1 MTATVL
7 ESQPMQPSE
16 QAVDA
21 EVARMELNSNRGR
34 TWRRRVMAAVL
45 TLFVSVGFSFGAFG
59 NKEREADAFSAAIIA
74 QVVGAMGEV
83 AFEAICPSDGD
94 TEMLIKCITE
104 NLGELHIIEKCLK
117 ADDVLKCFY
126 DAKNEETRKE
136 QNLDKA
142 PDYSMYRM
150 ASAMAS
156 FYSNG
161 RAATAG
167 IEEGDGN
174 EFTDVED
181 AGLGAWGG
189 VLNKAANGGDVLG
202 YTDPKHNEDSGWFFG
217 TGDANNQ
224 KTYSYDSLAS
234 HSFVGPHHYAV
245 FGATLNG
252 LGLDGSAAQDSATDV
267 AQRKGMGYSIMA
279 VYMISGGIDLVFN
292 SVLKILTT
300 INPFR
305 LLVTPA
311 SQNTNATFTEG
322 MAGGQTTAGT
332 PFEGMTDF
340 FTQIYNW
347 SVGIGWLVVI
357 PVSLGLT
364 MMGILMMRRMDKGS
378 AVKKVAI
385 RVIYGVVGLPLLGVT
400 YTGALDSL
408 LSAGNSTGAS
418 SNATKIVLSTYV
430 DFQSWAEKTR
440 LQVPGIVGTT
450 GVISWDGEVQAPT
463 SQALRTVRNTT
474 LEINANSNEYLS
486 TFSSGSAFDLNLSG
500 GTGWMTK
507 MSDPTSG
514 DITYVTGGDTAATNS
529 ATTIFSTTVD
539 MLTRYIEN
547 ESLSSGSFETSIRSS
562 MEDLAKYNPD
572 VASDVMSWVTDYN
585 TESSV
590 AEKTSEDLAEEKNPI
605 LAVHDSAGLRGL
617 ATGSTGQNLKFASGG
632 ATTSCN
638 NSTVSAISGTGSF
651 GGGFVDLL
659 DGDLRSY
666 CNLSPLTMYNYL
678 NTSFNPSDAG
688 VYSASTSTS
697 TYSRASHNSVNLIG
711 TGAMSIVYWFSAIS
725 LMGSFIVIGIG
736 YAGAMLFNSIRRSIS
751 LIGAVPFAAM
761 GFIAG
766 VAKVIVY
773 TVAMFVEIIGT
784 IFLYQL
790 ITKFLMA
797 VPALFEQPLTNV
809 LVGVESDAV
818 VAGGMGLVGI
828 ALSAIDNWAVAA
840 MVITIVAS
848 LGVIVFTIIAMKV
861 RSSLVSGVDE
871 AVTSVVNRFL
881 DTQVSSAGATSGDG
895 MMRRAAATGVGIG
908 ATHALLRSD
917 DGGGSDSG
925 SGSGGGADGA
935 GSGSSKLGDF
945 AKTGLATAGILGGAA
960 GAGWLAKEG
969 IDQAA
974 EGIMDGDGDGSFA
987 AGGDATVDADATAG
1001 SASGAVDG
1009 DYVANGNTTASAD
1022 ANADFVDGA
1031 VDGSG
1036 QASFSNAAYSADG
1049 TALDGEGA
1057 IVDAQG
1063 NPLHADGTPMSAAEA
1078 ETKMAGLSSS
1088 GTMMEK
1094 SGVKSSGITTAAD
1107 VMDDQSLASSVTESG
1122 LSKIPD
1128 TYGAE
1133 VSGAAGAV
1141 GTTGADYSAT
1151 GSGAGLNMSEAA
1163 LQGGAPVGALA
1174 GGSVSSSD
1182 QAVNDAALQVAASQ
1196 GLAPAS
1202 SLGGVEQL
1210 NAQAT
1215 EAPVGKAGKQLGDL
1229 SGSALNTQLA
1239 SMGQQVGDSVNSA
1252 YAAGGMGGV
1261 DVAGKFTE
1269 AAQHLSQVPGQ
1280 IQNAVTNAG
1289 VDAAGSGASFG
1300 QMAQGAAGIAGV
1312 AGVIGAAGAASSAAQ
1327 SAGTV
1332 SGAMGNAATGAG
1344 FISNA
1349 VSGGNAGS
1357 AGVVSGG
1364 VTGATGSTGAA
1375 HVVSASHGPVAPG
1388 QAHYQESGHAQ
1399 AFVQNNQAN
1408 TAHTANTSTPSSAQ
1422 IMGANVAGSLASQAV
1437 RGFGQ
1442 PGQMGANVRDAMGG
1456 SGRSGGQGG
1465 ATQGGRGAQRS
1476 GVSAKNGIR
1485 GQRSQKPSATG
1496 QAMNAAMRSAALS
1509 SRMASMD
1516 GNETQQQAK
1525 KTDHGDQGSQP
1536 QGGDTG
1542 SKQ

>member
-7 ESQPMQPSE
+7 ESQPMQLSE

-21 EVARMELNSNRGR
+21 EVARMELNGSRGR
-34 TWRRRVMAAVL
+34 IWRRRVMAAVL
-45 TLFVSVGFSFGAFG
+45 TLIVSMGFSFGAFG
-59 NKEREADAFSAAIIA
+59 NKEREADAFSGAIIA

-234 HSFVGPHHYAV
+234 HSFVGPHHYAI

-340 FTQIYNW
+340 FTQIYDW
-347 SVGIGWLVVI
+347 AVDIGWLVVI
-357 PVSLGLT
+357 PVSIGFT

-378 AVKKVAI
+378 AIKKVAI

-408 LSAGNSTGAS
+408 LSAGGSAGAS

-440 LQVPGIVGTT
+440 LQVPGIVGKT

-474 LEINANSNEYLS
+474 LEINASSNEYLS

-500 GTGWMTK
+500 GTGWLTK

-514 DITYVTGGDTAATNS
+514 DITYVTGGGTAAAANS
-529 ATTIFSTTVD
+529 ASTIFSTTVD

-562 MEDLAKYNPD
+562 MEDLAKYNPG

-617 ATGSTGQNLKFASGG
+617 ATGPTGQNLKFESGG

-638 NSTVSAISGTGSF
+638 NSTVSAISGTGSL
-651 GGGFVDLL
+651 GGEFVGLL

-773 TVAMFVEIIGT
+773 TVAMFIEIIGT

-797 VPALFEQPLTNV
+797 VPALFEQPLTKV
-809 LVGVESDAV
+809 LDGVESDAV

-935 GSGSSKLGDF
+935 GSGSSKFGDF

-974 EGIMDGDGDGSFA
+974 EGIMGGDGDGSFA

-1001 SASGAVDG
+1001 SASGTVDG
-1009 DYVANGNTTASAD
+1009 DYVADGDTTASAD
-1022 ANADFVDGA
+1022 ANADFVDG
-1031 VDGSG
+1031 SG
-1036 QASFSNAAYSADG
+1036 QAAFSNAAYSADG
-1049 TALDGEGA
+1049 AALDGEGA

-1133 VSGAAGAV
+1133 VSGAVGAV

-1163 LQGGAPVGALA
+1163 LQGGAPVGAFA

-1182 QAVNDAALQVAASQ
+1182 QAV
-1196 GLAPAS
+1196 
-1202 SLGGVEQL
+1202 GVEQL

-1229 SGSALNTQLA
+1229 SGSALSTQMA

-1252 YAAGGMGGV
+1252 YAVGGMGGV

-1280 IQNAVTNAG
+1280 IQNAVANAG

-1327 SAGTV
+1327 GAGTV
-1332 SGAMGNAATGAG
+1332 SSAMGSAATGAG

-1349 VSGGNAGS
+1349 VSGG
-1357 AGVVSGG
+1357 
-1364 VTGATGSTGAA
+1364 ATGSTGAA
-1375 HVVSASHGPVAPG
+1375 GVVNASHGPVAPG
-1388 QAHYQESGHAQ
+1388 QAHHQESGHAQ

-1408 TAHTANTSTPSSAQ
+1408 TAHTVNASTPSSAQ

-1456 SGRSGGQGG
+1456 SGRPGGRGG
-1465 ATQGGRGAQRS
+1465 ATQGGGGAQRS

-1496 QAMNAAMRSAALS
+1496 QAMNAAMRSAAVS
-1509 SRMASMD
+1509 SRMASMG

>member
-1 MTATVL
+1 MTTAVL
-7 ESQPMQPSE
+7 DQKTIQLNGLD
-16 QAVDA
+16 VDA
-21 EVARMELNSNRGR
+21 EIARMDRAQHQR
-34 TWRRRVMAAVL
+34 KTWQRRVIVAVL
-45 TLFVSVGFSFGAFG
+45 TLIVAMGFSFGAFG
-59 NKEREADAFSAAIIA
+59 NKEREADAFASAIIA

-94 TEMLIKCITE
+94 TEMLLKCITE
-104 NLGELHIIEKCLK
+104 NLGELHIVEKCLA

-136 QNLDKA
+136 ENLDKA

-202 YTDPKHNEDSGWFFG
+202 YSDPKHNEDSGWFFG
-217 TGDANNQ
+217 VGDANNQ
-224 KTYSYDSLAS
+224 KTYSYDSLAT
-234 HSFVGPHHYAV
+234 HSYKGPYQYAL
-245 FGATLNG
+245 FGATLSG
-252 LGLDGSAAQDSATDV
+252 LGLDGSAAQDSATDM

-292 SVLKILTT
+292 SVLKVLTT

-322 MAGGQTTAGT
+322 MAGGQTAAGT
-332 PFEGMTDF
+332 PFEGMTSF

-347 SVGIGWLVVI
+347 AVSIGWLVVI

-378 AVKKVAI
+378 AIKKVAI

-408 LSAGNSTGAS
+408 LSAGSSTGAG

-430 DFQSWAEKTR
+430 DFQSWAENTR
-440 LQVPGIVGTT
+440 LQIPSKVGNAN
-450 GVISWDGEVQAPT
+450 VISWDLDEQAPT
-463 SQALRTVRNTT
+463 GQSLRTVRNTT
-474 LEINANSNEYLS
+474 LEINANSNYY
-486 TFSSGSAFDLNLSG
+486 FSAFKEPGAAIDLEFQNG
-500 GTGWMTK
+500 EDAGWMSK
-507 MSDPTSG
+507 MSNPKSSEMNN
-514 DITYVTGGDTAATNS
+514 IVGGGGAAAQNS
-529 ATTIFSTTVD
+529 ATTIFGRTVD

-547 ESLSSGSFETSIRSS
+547 ESLSSGSFETSIRSA
-562 MEDLAKYNPD
+562 MEDLAKDDPTS
-572 VASDVMSWVTDYN
+572 ASDVMAWVTDYN
-585 TESSV
+585 TESSIK
-590 AEKTSEDLAEEKNPI
+590 EKTAEDIAEAKNPL
-605 LAVHDSAGLRGL
+605 LAVHDSAGLASAQISDSGIGFRTL
-617 ATGSTGQNLKFASGG
+617 DPTVRCTNSVVSTASGLG
-632 ATTSCN
+632 G
-638 NSTVSAISGTGSF
+638 IWDDLF
-651 GGGFVDLL
+651 GGLVGGLPGDLGAAL
-659 DGDLRSY
+659 DGDYRSY

-678 NTSFNPSDAG
+678 NTSFNPADAG

-773 TVAMFVEIIGT
+773 TVAMFIEIIGT

-790 ITKFLMA
+790 ITKFLMT
-797 VPALFEQPLTNV
+797 VPALFEQPLAST
-809 LVGVESDAV
+809 LRDVESDAV
-818 VAGGMGLVGI
+818 VAGGMGLVGL
-828 ALSAIDNWAVAA
+828 ALSASNNMAVAA
-840 MVITIVAS
+840 LVITVISS

-917 DGGGSDSG
+917 DGGSDSG
-925 SGSGGGADGA
+925 SGSGGGADGG

-945 AKTGLATAGILGGAA
+945 AKTGLATAGIVGGAA

-1001 SASGAVDG
+1001 SASGTVDG
-1009 DYVANGNTTASAD
+1009 DYVADGDTTASAD
-1022 ANADFVDGA
+1022 ASADFVDGA
-1031 VDGSG
+1031 VGGSG

-1049 TALDGEGA
+1049 TTLDGEGA

-1133 VSGAAGAV
+1133 VSGAVGAV

-1202 SLGGVEQL
+1202 SLGGVEPL

-1280 IQNAVTNAG
+1280 IQNAVTNA
-1289 VDAAGSGASFG
+1289 DAGTSGASFG

-1327 SAGTV
+1327 GAGTV
-1332 SGAMGNAATGAG
+1332 SSAMGNAATGAG

-1349 VSGGNAGS
+1349 VSGGA
-1357 AGVVSGG
+1357 A
-1364 VTGATGSTGAA
+1364 GSTGAA
-1375 HVVSASHGPVAPG
+1375 HVVNASHGPVAPG

-1456 SGRSGGQGG
+1456 SGRTGGRGG
-1465 ATQGGRGAQRS
+1465 ATQGGGGAQRS

-1485 GQRSQKPSATG
+1485 GQRSQKPSATS
-1496 QAMNAAMRSAALS
+1496 QAMNAAMRSAAVS
-1509 SRMASMD
+1509 SRMASMG

>member
-7 ESQPMQPSE
+7 ESQPMQLSE

-21 EVARMELNSNRGR
+21 EVARMELNGNRRR
-34 TWRRRVMAAVL
+34 TWQRRVMAAVL
-45 TLFVSVGFSFGAFG
+45 TLVVSMGFSFGAFG
-59 NKEREADAFSAAIIA
+59 NKEREADAFASAIIA

-94 TEMLIKCITE
+94 TEMLVKCITE

-136 QNLDKA
+136 QNLDNA

-202 YTDPKHNEDSGWFFG
+202 YSDPKHNEDSGWFFG

-234 HSFVGPHHYAV
+234 HNYSGPHEYAL

-292 SVLKILTT
+292 SVLKILTA

-322 MAGGQTTAGT
+322 MSGGQTAAGT
-332 PFEGMTDF
+332 PFEGMTSF

-347 SVGIGWLVVI
+347 AVSIGWLVVI

-378 AVKKVAI
+378 AIKKVAI

-440 LQVPGIVGTT
+440 LRVPDVVGTA
-450 GVISWDGEVQAPT
+450 GLISWDQGEQSPT
-463 SQALRTVRNTT
+463 GQSMRTVRNTT

-486 TFSSGSAFDLNLSG
+486 TFKTPGAAIDLEFQNDENR
-500 GTGWMTK
+500 GWMSK
-507 MSDPTSG
+507 MSNPESSDMG
-514 DITYVTGGDTAATNS
+514 HVVGGNTAAGQNS
-529 ATTIFSTTVD
+529 ATTIFRATVD
-539 MLTRYIEN
+539 MLTRYIED

-562 MEDLAKYNPD
+562 MEDLAKYNPAI
-572 VASDVMSWVTDYN
+572 ASDVMTWVTDYN

-590 AEKTSEDLAEEKNPI
+590 AEKTSSDLDEAKNPI
-605 LAVHDSAGLRGL
+605 LEVHDSAGLRGV
-617 ATGSTGQNLKFASGG
+617 ASGQTGQSMKFESGN

-638 NSTVSAISGTGSF
+638 NSTVSAISGTGSI
-651 GGGFVDLL
+651 GGGFLDLL

-711 TGAMSIVYWFSAIS
+711 TGAMSIVYWFSAMS

-773 TVAMFVEIIGT
+773 TVAMFIEIIGT

-790 ITKFLMA
+790 ITKFLMT
-797 VPALFEQPLTNV
+797 VPALFEQPLAST
-809 LVGVESDAV
+809 LRDVESDAV
-818 VAGGMGLVGI
+818 VAGGMGLVGL
-828 ALSAIDNWAVAA
+828 ALSASNNWAVGAL
-840 MVITIVAS
+840 VITLISS
-848 LGVIVFTIIAMKV
+848 LGVIIFTIIAMKV

-925 SGSGGGADGA
+925 SGSGNGADG
-935 GSGSSKLGDF
+935 GSGSSKLADF
-945 AKTGLATAGILGGAA
+945 AKTGLATAGIVGGAA

-1001 SASGAVDG
+1001 SASGTVDG
-1009 DYVANGNTTASAD
+1009 DYVADGDTTASAD
-1022 ANADFVDGA
+1022 ANADFVDGS

-1063 NPLHADGTPMSAAEA
+1063 NPLHTDGTPMSAAEA

-1133 VSGAAGAV
+1133 VSGAAGTV

-1375 HVVSASHGPVAPG
+1375 HVVNASHGPVAPG

-1496 QAMNAAMRSAALS
+1496 QAMNAAMRSAAVS

-1516 GNETQQQAK
+1516 GNSVGGTEADPQ
-1525 KTDHGDQGSQP
+1525 QGS
-1536 QGGDTG
+1536 GVTEKGDKG
-1542 SKQ
+1542 VK